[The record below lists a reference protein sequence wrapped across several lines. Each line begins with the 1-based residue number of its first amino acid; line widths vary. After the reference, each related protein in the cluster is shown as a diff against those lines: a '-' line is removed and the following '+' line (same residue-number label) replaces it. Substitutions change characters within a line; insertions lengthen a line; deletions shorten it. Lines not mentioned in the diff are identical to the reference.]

1 MSRTAELKMKIS
13 SRSFKWEK
21 TTQALRIGVAGIV
34 SIYTASLLKLP
45 QGYWAAISAFVVL
58 GSDVKTT
65 FRASGERLIGTAIGA
80 LAGGVFAYFWGSQL
94 LWFGVA
100 ATLTVLLC
108 EILNLGQSY
117 RLACVTVAIVMLI
130 NRNTSPWNTALNR
143 FLEVALGIVIALIL
157 SAVPPGRVGETLQTV
172 SPRAGS
178 LCSCSFLRGHRIKQ
192 KCSVGPRISRSRL
205 SLGFYCRAG
214 SVPAADSLLL
224 DSCRSTL

>member
-13 SRSFKWEK
+13 AESFNMQRVA
-21 TTQALRIGVAGIV
+21 QALRIGVAGIV
-34 SIYTASLLKLP
+34 SIYVANLFKLP

-80 LAGGVFAYFWGSQL
+80 LAGGVFAYFGGSQL

-108 EILNLGQSY
+108 EVLNLGQSY

-130 NRNTSPWNTALNR
+130 NRSASPWNTALNR

-157 SAVPPGRVGETLQTV
+157 SALPPGRFGEAPQVVLPRTVGE
-172 SPRAGS
+172 
-178 LCSCSFLRGHRIKQ
+178 
-192 KCSVGPRISRSRL
+192 
-205 SLGFYCRAG
+205 
-214 SVPAADSLLL
+214 
-224 DSCRSTL
+224 